1 MKVTIKAIREKRG
14 LRQSE
19 LAQMLGTDQAN
30 VSRYESGE
38 RRLTLENAIRI
49 AHVLGCTVEEL
60 VEGETSAR

>member
-1 MKVTIKAIREKRG
+1 MKVTIKAIREERG

-19 LAQMLGTDQAN
+19 LAQMLGMDQAN

>member
-19 LAQMLGTDQAN
+19 LAQMLGMDQAN